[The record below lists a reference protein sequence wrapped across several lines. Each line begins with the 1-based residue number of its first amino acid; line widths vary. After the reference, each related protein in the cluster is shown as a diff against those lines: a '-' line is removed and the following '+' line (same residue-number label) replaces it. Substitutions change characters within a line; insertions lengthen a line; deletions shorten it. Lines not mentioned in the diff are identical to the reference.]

1 MGHYFTATTDK
12 DIDFNAM
19 QPLIPPKQRKKAFLP
34 KFQPIKNDI
43 WNYIKT
49 QQEQKQ
55 KNKTNKDKFF
65 LIV

>member
-1 MGHYFTATTDK
+1 
-12 DIDFNAM
+12 M